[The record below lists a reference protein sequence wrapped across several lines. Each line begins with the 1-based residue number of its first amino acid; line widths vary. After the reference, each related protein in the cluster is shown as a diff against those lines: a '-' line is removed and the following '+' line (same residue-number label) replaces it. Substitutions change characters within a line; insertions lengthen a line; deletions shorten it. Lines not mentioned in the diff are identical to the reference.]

1 MAEAPN
7 YNETEMTGSSWQ
19 RACRVVVENP
29 YQAVPSIVFV
39 EEKVY
44 NLGERVIKEPVANL
58 FVNMD
63 PESLLHLEIYEKL
76 NELYILL
83 RQARDEA
90 AAVPVT
96 PEPPPIE
103 PPVEPPVT
111 P

>member
-1 MAEAPN
+1 MAQAPN

-29 YQAVPSIVFV
+29 YQGLPSIVYV

-44 NLGERVIKEPVANL
+44 NLGDKVIKEPVSNL

-83 RQARDEA
+83 RQARDEQIPPPVA
-90 AAVPVT
+90 PPADPPPPVDPVT
-96 PEPPPIE
+96 P
-103 PPVEPPVT
+103 
-111 P
+111 